1 MEVRA
6 YMGIFSDVNQIL
18 KERIAGVA
26 GLELAGDRRSYV
38 CPNCGNGS
46 KHGKGDGLVWTE
58 HGKAGRPNW
67 WCPSCSGNW
76 SNADLIAT
84 VEGINSSDYAR
95 LASRLAELFPEYAT
109 NDFSSFKEKR
119 RPLAAGKRSL
129 SANTPVRASEKNF
142 PAAAP
147 QNDSADDSKRNTYS
161 EMKAVGTSPKV
172 VACKSSE
179 EVPEVKNYSRAY
191 AFWRKNYSLKK
202 YVGVRDGLWRGLDYE
217 FLNSVGAIYNPE
229 YFVGNGE
236 KAPVIILP
244 YDDTKYFWR
253 EVGGSRRG
261 VSKGSRRDSFYVA
274 SPINKG
280 EWVTFGDG
288 KSFFVS
294 MNIIFEGEI
303 DALSLR
309 QAFIRGNCNL
319 EDVGILA
326 TGSANFAQAQ
336 VESLI
341 AEYSEAKDKPK
352 FLVLFDNDEAGYY
365 GGHRLAADLRAAG
378 FQAAYEYFGELGGK
392 KIDANDILVRHGAD
406 ALIDAVYDL
415 IDAGRF

>member
-1 MEVRA
+1 
-6 YMGIFSDVNQIL
+6 MGIFADVNQLL
-18 KERIAGVA
+18 KDRIAGVV

-38 CPNCGNGS
+38 CPSCGNGS
-46 KHGKGDGLVWTE
+46 KHGKGDGLVWRE
-58 HGKAGRPNW
+58 HGKRGVPNW
-67 WCPSCSGNW
+67 WCPSCSENF
-76 SNADLIAT
+76 SNVDLIAT

-161 EMKAVGTSPKV
+161 EMKAVGTSPKI

-179 EVPEVKNYSRAY
+179 EVPEVKNHSRAY

-202 YVGVRDGLWRGLDYE
+202 FVGEQGGLWRGFDYE
-217 FLNSVGAIYNPE
+217 FLNSVGAIFNPE
-229 YFVGNGE
+229 YMVGVGE
-236 KAPVIILP
+236 TAPVIILP
-244 YDDTKYFWR
+244 YDDTFYFWR

-261 VSKGSRRDSFYVA
+261 VPKDSQRKNFYVA
-274 SPINKG
+274 TPVYKG
-280 EWVTFGDG
+280 HWTTFDNGRTAFI
-288 KSFFVS
+288 SV
-294 MNIIFEGEI
+294 NVIFEGEL

-309 QAFIRGNCNL
+309 QAFIREKCKTWL
-319 EDVGILA
+319 SEIGIMA
-326 TGSANFAQAQ
+326 TGSANFTQAQ

-352 FLVLFDNDEAGYY
+352 FLVLFDNDRGGYAGAKK
-365 GGHRLAADLRAAG
+365 LVDDLRAAG
-378 FQAAYEYFGELGGK
+378 FYSTFQYFGEMGGK
-392 KIDANDILVRHGAD
+392 KIDANDLLHRGAD
-406 ALIDAVYDL
+406 VLIQSVVDL
-415 IDAGRF
+415 IGAVGGF